1 MKSKRN
7 IDSTRFEKIVVS
19 VPRPKSILLPF
30 EVKEDRRE
38 NTTGPFLIS
47 LRSSSV
53 APSVIELT
61 SIPLECRP
69 DKLELTRNRVRF
81 ELDTS
86 NMLVNPS
93 LLSPKG
99 DSLVSVINTE
109 KPKWVSSNK
118 ANTTDLFS
126 LLPLEVPGDFQNS
139 SEEMLIIDTIIEMA
153 SPLDLHTSI
162 QAASSNFDVPRVC
175 FFLFSSSK
183 SAARYIYIYFLDF
196 VV

>member
-7 IDSTRFEKIVVS
+7 SDSTSFNKIVVS
-19 VPRPKSILLPF
+19 VLPPKSRILLPL
-30 EVKEDRRE
+30 EVKEDRRD
-38 NTTGPFLIS
+38 NTTGPCLIS
-47 LRSSSV
+47 LRSSV

-118 ANTTDLFS
+118 ATTTDLFS
-126 LLPLEVPGDFQNS
+126 LPLEVPGDFQNS
-139 SEEMLIIDTIIEMA
+139 SEEMLILDTIIEMA

-162 QAASSNFDVPRVC
+162 QHPLTWVKLGLS
-175 FFLFSSSK
+175 
-183 SAARYIYIYFLDF
+183 
-196 VV
+196 

>member
-1 MKSKRN
+1 MKSKRRN
-7 IDSTRFEKIVVS
+7 SDSTRFNKIVVS
-19 VPRPKSILLPF
+19 VPPPKSILLPF
-30 EVKEDRRE
+30 EVKEDRRD

-47 LRSSSV
+47 LRSSV
-53 APSVIELT
+53 APSVIQLELT

-86 NMLVNPS
+86 NRLVNPS
-93 LLSPKG
+93 LLSPKSG

-118 ANTTDLFS
+118 ATTTDLFS
-126 LLPLEVPGDFQNS
+126 LPLEVPGDFQNS
-139 SEEMLIIDTIIEMA
+139 SEEMMLILDTIIEMA

-162 QAASSNFDVPRVC
+162 QHPLSWVKLGLS
-175 FFLFSSSK
+175 
-183 SAARYIYIYFLDF
+183 
-196 VV
+196 